1 MKGKTKRKFTRTGA
15 PADFKLKVVLEVLKE
30 KDTLAVI
37 SKRHELHGTGHPAQS
52 DQRPRRRPGG
62 KQFMDTA
69 ATLFEA
75 THKATSASTE
85 PNVALLYEQIE
96 RLQME
101 LTFFKKKL
109 PL

>member
-37 SKRHELHGTGHPAQS
+37 SKRHELHPTQIS
-52 DQRPRRRPGG
+52 DWK

-75 THKATSASTE
+75 IHKATSASTE
-85 PNVALLYEQIE
+85 PNVALLYEQIG